1 MKKVTKTAAIILAMA
16 MAVSALTAC
25 GSDADSAADAAVVE
39 ETGTEDAA
47 AVEETGAE
55 DATAVEET
63 DTEDAAAEDAGTE
76 AEAEDSG
83 ADAEAEQSG
92 EAVTKTEGVLT
103 FGTNAEFPPFEFV
116 AGTGVI
122 DQYDGIDM
130 AIAKQIAEEN
140 GMTAAVENMEFDSLL
155 VALQNGQ
162 IDAVI
167 AGMTVTDE
175 RKEAVDFSVPYYTA
189 TQVMIVKEDSDIA
202 AAADMADKKICVV
215 QGYTGE
221 VCVNDMG
228 YPYEAFK
235 KGTEAVMELVNG
247 KCDVVVIDSAT
258 AQKYVN
264 DNEGLKIVEDAS
276 AFESEEY
283 AIAVQKGN
291 TALLDMINSAIEEK
305 LADGTISELGVQY
318 TEETTAE

>member
-1 MKKVTKTAAIILAMA
+1 MKKVTKTAALILAMA
-16 MAVSALTAC
+16 MTVSALTAC
-25 GSDADSAADAAVVE
+25 GESSATTGAADTETADDGAGTTDAAVSDEAADDAADA
-39 ETGTEDAA
+39 GS
-47 AVEETGAE
+47 
-55 DATAVEET
+55 TAVT
-63 DTEDAAAEDAGTE
+63 R
-76 AEAEDSG
+76 
-83 ADAEAEQSG
+83 
-92 EAVTKTEGVLT
+92 TEGVIT

-140 GMTAAVENMEFDSLL
+140 GMTAAVENMEFDSLI

-167 AGMTVTDE
+167 AGMTVTEE
-175 RKEAVDFSVPYYTA
+175 RLEAVDFSTPYYTA
-189 TQVMIVKEDSDIA
+189 TQVMIVREDSDIA
-202 AAADMADKKICVV
+202 AAADIADKKICVV

-221 VCVNDMG
+221 VCVKDMG

-235 KGTEAVMELVNG
+235 KGTEAVMELANG
-247 KCDVVVIDSAT
+247 RCDVVVIDSAT
-258 AQKYVN
+258 AQKYVG
-264 DNEGLKIVEDAS
+264 DNAGLKIVEDSA

-291 TALLDMINSAIEEK
+291 TALLDMINKAIDAK
-305 LADGTISELGVQY
+305 LADGTISELGVKY
-318 TEETTAE
+318 TEEAAAE

>member
-1 MKKVTKTAAIILAMA
+1 MKKATKAAALILAMA
-16 MAVSALTAC
+16 MAVSTLTAC
-25 GSDADSAADAAVVE
+25 GGEKDAAPDAANTEAAGAEADASE
-39 ETGTEDAA
+39 ENAAEDTDAA
-47 AVEETGAE
+47 A
-55 DATAVEET
+55 
-63 DTEDAAAEDAGTE
+63 DTEAAAEDTADAAEEETAAGE
-76 AEAEDSG
+76 DEAGAEAAG
-83 ADAEAEQSG
+83 A
-92 EAVTKTEGVLT
+92 VTTKTEGVLT

-130 AIAKQIAEEN
+130 AIAKQIAEDN
-140 GMTAAVENMEFDSLL
+140 GMTAAIENMEFDSLL

-162 IDAVI
+162 IDAAI
-167 AGMTVTDE
+167 AAMTVTED

-221 VCVNDMG
+221 ICVNDMG
-228 YPYEAFK
+228 YSYEAFK
-235 KGTEAVMELVNG
+235 KGTEAVLELVNG

-258 AQKYVN
+258 AQKYVD

-283 AIAVQKGN
+283 AVAVQKGN
-291 TALLDMINSAIEEK
+291 TALLDMINKAIEAK
-305 LADGTISELGVQY
+305 LADGTISDLGVQY
-318 TEETTAE
+318 TEAVTAE

>member
-1 MKKVTKTAAIILAMA
+1 MCDKVIFTPGICVCAHLTQICRRAEKVRRNEEKIMKKATKVMALATAMVLLACT
-16 MAVSALTAC
+16 LTAC
-25 GSDADSAADAAVVE
+25 GSSAK
-39 ETGTEDAA
+39 G
-47 AVEETGAE
+47 G
-55 DATAVEET
+55 
-63 DTEDAAAEDAGTE
+63 
-76 AEAEDSG
+76 
-83 ADAEAEQSG
+83 
-92 EAVTKTEGVLT
+92 KIT
-103 FGTNAEFPPFEFV
+103 FGTNAEFPPFEYV
-116 AGTGVI
+116 TSEGVI

-130 AIAKQIAEEN
+130 AIAKSIAEQN
-140 GMTAAVENMEFDSLL
+140 DMTVVVENMEFDSLL

-167 AGMTVTDE
+167 AGMTATDE
-175 RKEAVDFSVPYYTA
+175 RRETVDFSTPYYTA

-202 AAADMADKKICVV
+202 SAADMADKKICVV

-258 AQKYVN
+258 AQKYVS

-291 TALLDMINSAIEEK
+291 TELLDKINKSIEAM
-305 LADGTISELGVQY
+305 LADGTVNELAVKY
-318 TEETTAE
+318 TEDVLAE

>member
-1 MKKVTKTAAIILAMA
+1 MRKATKTAALVLAMT

-25 GSDADSAADAAVVE
+25 GSGADKMTGADVTGTENSEAAAGTETADTGAADSAEAADNAA
-39 ETGTEDAA
+39 
-47 AVEETGAE
+47 
-55 DATAVEET
+55 
-63 DTEDAAAEDAGTE
+63 
-76 AEAEDSG
+76 
-83 ADAEAEQSG
+83 
-92 EAVTKTEGVLT
+92 AVTKTEGVLT

-116 AGTGVI
+116 AASGVI
-122 DQYDGIDM
+122 DQYDGIDI

-140 GMTAAVENMEFDSLL
+140 GMTAAIENMEFDSLL
-155 VALQNGQ
+155 IALENGQ
-162 IDAVI
+162 IDAAI
-167 AGMTVTDE
+167 AGMTVTEE
-175 RKEAVDFSVPYYTA
+175 RKKSADFSIPYYTA

-221 VCVNDMG
+221 ICVQDMG
-228 YPYEAFK
+228 YSYEAFK
-235 KGTEAVMELVNG
+235 KGTEAIMELVNG

-283 AIAVQKGN
+283 AIAVKKGN
-291 TALLDMINSAIEEK
+291 TALLDMLNTAIETK
-305 LADGTISELGVQY
+305 LADGTISELGAKY
-318 TEETTAE
+318 TEEITAE

>member
-1 MKKVTKTAAIILAMA
+1 MKKTTKVAALMLAVA
-16 MAVSALTAC
+16 MMLTAC
-25 GSDADSAADAAVVE
+25 GGNADQAADAADTGAASPE
-39 ETGTEDAA
+39 ASTPDEAPADTETPASDEA
-47 AVEETGAE
+47 TGAE
-55 DATAVEET
+55 TAV
-63 DTEDAAAEDAGTE
+63 
-76 AEAEDSG
+76 
-83 ADAEAEQSG
+83 
-92 EAVTKTEGVLT
+92 AVTKTEGVIT

-116 AGTGVI
+116 ASSGVI

-162 IDAVI
+162 IDAAI
-167 AGMTVTDE
+167 AGMTVTEE
-175 RKEAVDFSVPYYTA
+175 RKEAVDFSTPYYTA

-221 VCVNDMG
+221 VCVQDMG

-258 AQKYVN
+258 AQKYVG
-264 DNEGLKIVEDAS
+264 DNEGLKIVEDS
-276 AFESEEY
+276 EAFESEEY

-291 TALLDMINSAIEEK
+291 TALLDMINTAIEAK

-318 TEETTAE
+318 TEAE

>member
-1 MKKVTKTAAIILAMA
+1 MLTSV
-16 MAVSALTAC
+16 LTAC
-25 GSDADSAADAAVVE
+25 GSDAAATEGQDTTQAVDT
-39 ETGTEDAA
+39 ETDAA
-47 AVEETGAE
+47 ADTQADTAADTQADTAE
-55 DATAVEET
+55 G
-63 DTEDAAAEDAGTE
+63 GT
-76 AEAEDSG
+76 
-83 ADAEAEQSG
+83 
-92 EAVTKTEGVLT
+92 LT

-116 AGTGVI
+116 SANGVI

-130 AIAKQIAEEN
+130 AIAKKIAEDN
-140 GMTAAVENMEFDSLL
+140 GMTAAIENMEFDSLL
-155 VALQNGQ
+155 IALQNGQ

-175 RKEAVDFSVPYYTA
+175 RLEAVDFSTPYYTA

-202 AAADMADKKICVV
+202 KAADMADKKICVV

-221 VCVNDMG
+221 VCVQEMG
-228 YPYEAFK
+228 YDYEAFK

-258 AQKYVN
+258 AQKYVD
-264 DNEGLKIVEDAS
+264 DNEGLKIVEDPD

-291 TALLDMINSAIEEK
+291 TELLDKVNASIEAM

-318 TEETTAE
+318 TEETSAE